1 MASLRSIR
9 HLKQQLERFEKW
21 GIACK
26 TMSATCPSVILLRF
40 LCFCSFFRF
49 VTLLFHFIFHFLF
62 PCFFSF
68 FSFLFSSDLFS
79 SLLFLIF
86 RLVLEIAPLGT
97 PDAPSQRVSWQ
108 RFSGAVAKACA
119 LKHRL
124 LLFRVSR
131 ILTEQGPRPPLGSQ
145 FKSHSPLARIS
156 RPPCLTASTT
166 SSIS

>member
-9 HLKQQLERFEKW
+9 HLKQQLERFGVW

-26 TMSATCPSVILLRF
+26 TMRATCPSVILLRF
-40 LCFCSFFRF
+40 LCFCSFFF
-49 VTLLFHFIFHFLF
+49 SFCYFIVSFYFSLSF
-62 PCFFSF
+62 SMFFSF
-68 FSFLFSSDLFS
+68 FSFLFS

-86 RLVLEIAPLGT
+86 RLVLEITPLGT

-124 LLFRVSR
+124 LLFRVF
-131 ILTEQGPRPPLGSQ
+131 LTEQGPRPPLGSQ
-145 FKSHSPLARIS
+145 FKSHSPQGFPDLPA
-156 RPPCLTASTT
+156 
-166 SSIS
+166 

>member
-1 MASLRSIR
+1 MSFGHFASVSL
-9 HLKQQLERFEKW
+9 
-21 GIACK
+21 
-26 TMSATCPSVILLRF
+26 F
-40 LCFCSFFRF
+40 L
-49 VTLLFHFIFHFLF
+49 FIFSFCYFTVSFYFSLSFSMFFLF
-62 PCFFSF
+62 LFFS
-68 FSFLFSSDLFS
+68 LLIS

>member
-9 HLKQQLERFEKW
+9 HLKQQLERFGVW

-40 LCFCSFFRF
+40 LCFCSFFF
-49 VTLLFHFIFHFLF
+49 VLLLYCFILFFTFFFHVFFFL
-62 PCFFSF
+62 FFSF
-68 FSFLFSSDLFS
+68 LFS

-86 RLVLEIAPLGT
+86 RLVLEITPLGT

-124 LLFRVSR
+124 LLFRVF
-131 ILTEQGPRPPLGSQ
+131 LTEQGPRPPLGSQ
-145 FKSHSPLARIS
+145 FKSHSPQGFPDLPA
-156 RPPCLTASTT
+156 
-166 SSIS
+166 